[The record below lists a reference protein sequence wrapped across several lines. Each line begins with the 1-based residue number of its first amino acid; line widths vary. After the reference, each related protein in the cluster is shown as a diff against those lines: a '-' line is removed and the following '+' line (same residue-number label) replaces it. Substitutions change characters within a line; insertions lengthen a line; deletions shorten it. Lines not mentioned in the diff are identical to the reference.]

1 MEKYPLLTEMGV
13 TAITNTAYQLT
24 NKNTYDPYD
33 LLKAENVKQFL
44 SKDKKLWQ
52 QAYLN
57 AGLNVL
63 STKDP
68 NDYGWS
74 ALAGVTGTVASKMA
88 GNTKNISIIR
98 NTSPVISGVAS
109 EYYGDSDRLK
119 SGIKERRK
127 SMRNSFLVRALRL
140 FLVIYIV
147 LLFRDIFFMGYA
159 YIRFQ
164 EILLG

>member
-1 MEKYPLLTEMGV
+1 M
-13 TAITNTAYQLT
+13 
-24 NKNTYDPYD
+24 
-33 LLKAENVKQFL
+33 
-44 SKDKKLWQ
+44 WQ

-119 SGIKERRK
+119 EWYK
-127 SMRNSFLVRALRL
+127 RAEEK
-140 FLVIYIV
+140 
-147 LLFRDIFFMGYA
+147 YA
-159 YIRFQ
+159 K
-164 EILLG
+164 